1 MQALHRRIARRA
13 RRLPDRAGES
23 IARRR
28 GLRAL
33 RERTDE
39 PSRVLARVLDAAAAR
54 EASPEERA
62 WFERIERRRAD
73 LLASQ
78 DELEAYASEFSGD
91 PDDREVS
98 VRGLA
103 ELCEVSS
110 KPRFWAELLFRVV
123 REARPAAVLELGTC
137 VGISAA
143 YQAAALE
150 LNGAGRLLTLDA
162 AASRLAVA
170 QAGFDELGLA
180 RVETRH
186 GRFED
191 TLGPAL
197 EELGEVAL
205 AFVDGHHD
213 EGATIA
219 YWERIAPR
227 LARPALV
234 VFDDI
239 RWSDGMT
246 RAWRAIAADARVELA
261 LDLRALGVC
270 VVGAG
275 GEAQEIE
282 VPLDDR

>member
-39 PSRVLARVLDAAAAR
+39 PSRV
-54 EASPEERA
+54 
-62 WFERIERRRAD
+62 
-73 LLASQ
+73 
-78 DELEAYASEFSGD
+78 
-91 PDDREVS
+91 
-98 VRGLA
+98 
-103 ELCEVSS
+103 
-110 KPRFWAELLFRVV
+110 
-123 REARPAAVLELGTC
+123 
-137 VGISAA
+137 
-143 YQAAALE
+143 
-150 LNGAGRLLTLDA
+150 
-162 AASRLAVA
+162 
-170 QAGFDELGLA
+170 LA